1 MSRRIDQYTSAELK
15 NMLPLILAADGA
27 AAAVC
32 LVIGFVSGFDWRFF
46 SGLAAGNLL
55 MTANFILIGYT
66 VSKTVKCRDFRRARR
81 IGVTSYLLRYAG
93 IFAVLALLLNFKLIS
108 FVTAVIP
115 LFFPKIYYTFFYVR
129 RHGKDDEI

>member
-1 MSRRIDQYTSAELK
+1 
-15 NMLPLILAADGA
+15 MLPLILAADGA